1 MKHRGFVIGLVAA
14 IALSSCGQGKHPLVG
29 KWQCVNPKGY
39 VASTTEFL
47 ADGTQIQ
54 VAEYVS
60 RPPFMKEPYMSDAE
74 WETKK
79 SQKTTLTTTWKA
91 IEGDRISVTNQG
103 KTAVFTYKI
112 NGNSLQFDPPDGI
125 KCDRL

>member
-1 MKHRGFVIGLVAA
+1 MKRRDFVIGLVAA
-14 IALSSCGQGKHPLVG
+14 IALSSCGLGKHPLVG

-103 KTAVFTYKI
+103 KIAIFTYKI
-112 NGNSLQFDPPDGI
+112 TGNSLQLDPPDGI
-125 KCDRL
+125 KCDRI